1 MTILLSDPVKNAR
14 LDAIED
20 VIGVSGVLKIFSG
33 GVPISTDIS
42 DTGVVLATIQLPSDW
57 MLPAVSGAKY
67 LNGVWSDSSADNTG
81 VATYF
86 RLFAADGS
94 TCGMQG
100 TVGTFDEDM
109 IVLTTSFVATQPFT
123 ITEFTMIDGN

>member
-14 LDAIED
+14 LDVIED
-20 VIGVSGVLKIFSG
+20 IIGVSGVLKIISG
-33 GVPISTDIS
+33 AVPVSTDIA
-42 DTGVVLATIQLPSDW
+42 DTGLVLATIQLPSDW
-57 MLPAVSGAKY
+57 MLPASGGIKELSGSWA
-67 LNGVWSDSSADNTG
+67 DSSADNTG
-81 VATYF
+81 TASYF
-86 RLFAADGS
+86 RLYAADGV

-100 TVGTFDEDM
+100 TVGTFDTDM